1 MSRFRID
8 WASKDER
15 LRKFHAEGMGPK
27 LIAPRLGVT
36 PGAVAARLRKLGLL
50 GVKA

>member
-15 LRKFHAEGMGPK
+15 LRKFHAQGMGAK
-27 LIAPRLGVT
+27 LIAPRLGVS
-36 PGAVAARLRKLGLL
+36 PGAVAARLRKLGLSEL
-50 GVKA
+50 KR